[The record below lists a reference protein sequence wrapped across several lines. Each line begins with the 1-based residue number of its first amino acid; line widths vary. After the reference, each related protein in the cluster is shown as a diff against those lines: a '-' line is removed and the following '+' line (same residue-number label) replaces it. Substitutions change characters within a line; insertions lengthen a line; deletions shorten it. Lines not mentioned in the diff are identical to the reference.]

1 MSLFSLI
8 VYLDLTTKENG
19 ATINN
24 ENRKENNSL
33 DKKNCEN
40 LPNFVTFKELWQ
52 KSAFLKNCSSGI

>member
-24 ENRKENNSL
+24 EDRKENN
-33 DKKNCEN
+33 
-40 LPNFVTFKELWQ
+40 FR
-52 KSAFLKNCSSGI
+52 